1 MTMMKNKA
9 LLPIFMIVFV
19 DLLGF
24 SLILPLLPYYAK
36 TFGATPLVTGL
47 LVAIYAAAQLVG
59 APLLG
64 RLSDRYGRRPLLLV
78 SIFGS
83 FLGFLLL
90 ATAEPLSRLAEG
102 AALQNNLALG
112 LLFLSRFIDGL
123 TGGNLSIAQAY
134 ISDVTDAKSRAQGL
148 GLIGAAFG
156 LGFIIGPAAGGALSQ
171 WGYGV
176 PALAAAGLSLFN
188 FLSVAFRLPE
198 SLSAEKRQ
206 AIARQPRAGI
216 SPRALW
222 QALQRPL
229 VGPLLYTRF
238 FFALAFS
245 LFQSIFALYAL
256 ARFNLN
262 SRDTGLV
269 LTYVGFL
276 AVLVQGLAVGRL
288 TRRLSENRLIL
299 AAVGLMAVSFVGWAL
314 APNLPVLLIVL
325 APTSLAGGVLNTVV
339 NSALTKAVPSVEI
352 GGTLGLASS
361 LESLTRVISPTLG
374 GLLLQNLGPAAPG
387 LFGALV
393 LAPLALFVWRTLVAV
408 PIAAPAAVQ
417 SAENAPCAPC
427 PEAI

>member
-1 MTMMKNKA
+1 MKNKA
-9 LLPIFMIVFV
+9 LWPIFLVVFV

-24 SLILPLLPYYAK
+24 SLILPLLPYFAK
-36 TFGATPLVTGL
+36 TFGATPLITGL

-64 RLSDRYGRRPLLLV
+64 RLSDRYGRRPLLLA

-90 ATAEPLSRLAEG
+90 AAAEPLSRLASG
-102 AALQNNLALG
+102 AAVQNGLALG
-112 LLFLSRFIDGL
+112 LLFLSRLIDGL

-176 PALAAAGLSLFN
+176 PALAAAGLSLLNLF
-188 FLSVAFRLPE
+188 SVAFRLPE
-198 SLSAEKRQ
+198 SLSPEKRLATSQ
-206 AIARQPRAGI
+206 QPRVGFTLG
-216 SPRALW
+216 ALW
-222 QALQRPL
+222 QALQRPQ
-229 VGPLLYTRF
+229 VGPLLHTRF

-245 LFQSIFALYAL
+245 LFQTIFALYAL
-256 ARFNLN
+256 ARFNLS
-262 SRDTGLV
+262 SRDTGFV

-276 AVLVQGLAVGRL
+276 SVLVQGLAVGQL
-288 TRRLSENRLIL
+288 TRRFSETRLIL
-299 AAVGLMAVSFVGWAL
+299 AAVALMTVSLVGWAL
-314 APNLPVLLIVL
+314 APNVPALLLVLV
-325 APTSLAGGVLNTVV
+325 PTSLAGGVLNTVI
-339 NSALTKAVPSVEI
+339 NSALSKAVSPAEI
-352 GGTLGLASS
+352 GGTLGLATS

-387 LFGALV
+387 LFAALV
-393 LAPLALFVWRTLVAV
+393 LAPLTFFVWRKLAS
-408 PIAAPAAVQ
+408 APAV
-417 SAENAPCAPC
+417 APGGAASTPC
-427 PEAI
+427 PEAA